1 MGKSVKLYFAYGM
14 NTHRDQ
20 MSMRCPGARPLGRAV
35 LHGHKFEFKSFA
47 TVTPSEKDSLEGVL
61 WTITKSDE
69 WALDILEGYP
79 KFYDKKSVVV
89 EHDGQ
94 RYIAMTYFMDPREQI
109 RAPSASY
116 YSLVSE
122 GYQQFGLS
130 QSQLLNA
137 LPTAL
142 KLTTMD
148 FD

>member
-1 MGKSVKLYFAYGM
+1 MGKSIKLYFAYGM
-14 NTHRDQ
+14 NTHKDQ
-20 MSMRCPGARPLGRAV
+20 MSMRCPGARSMGRAV
-35 LHGHKFEFKSFA
+35 LPEHKFEFKSFA
-47 TVTPSEKDSLEGVL
+47 TISPSAGHSLEGVL

-89 EHDGQ
+89 EHEGQ
-94 RYIAMTYFMDPREQI
+94 RYIAMTYFMDPKEPI
-109 RAPSASY
+109 RAPSNSY

-122 GYQQFGLS
+122 GYQQFGIS

-142 KLTTMD
+142 KLTTVD